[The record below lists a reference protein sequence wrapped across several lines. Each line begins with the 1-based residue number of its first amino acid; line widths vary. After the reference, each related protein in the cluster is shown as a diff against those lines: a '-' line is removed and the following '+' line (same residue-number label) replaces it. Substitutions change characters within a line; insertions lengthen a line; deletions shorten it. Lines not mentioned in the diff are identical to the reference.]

1 MRIAISVLLLAA
13 FVGCSGSQDQEKFL
27 TEQRAQA
34 VGYRLEHFERERL
47 LFFHRPDGEKDGVEL
62 TKLQRVFLRRQDA
75 RESVDGKARYFWD
88 FGGPERVVSAPYFS
102 VEPNTVI
109 RILEQ
114 ELAGFDEVA
123 AMRMSTVF
131 ETNTAS
137 FCWVWASAEY
147 LKETRTNKEEEC
159 RP

>member
-1 MRIAISVLLLAA
+1 MRIAISALLAVL
-13 FVGCSGSQDQEKFL
+13 VGCSNSQDHEKFL
-27 TEQRAQA
+27 AGQRAQA
-34 VGYRLEHFERERL
+34 AGYRLEHFERERL
-47 LFFHRPDGEKDGVEL
+47 LFVHRPDGEMDGVEL
-62 TKLQRVFLRRQDA
+62 AKLQRVFLRRQNA

-88 FGGPERVVSAPYFS
+88 FGGPERVVSAPFFS
-102 VEPNTVI
+102 VEPGVVI

-114 ELAGFDEVA
+114 ELAGFDEMV
-123 AMRMSTVF
+123 AMRMSTAF
-131 ETNTAS
+131 EKNEAS